1 MSKFLNRKTLIGSAF
16 AVSLLGVMQMPIA
29 VASGDHGEHEH
40 STAPVANS
48 TGKPAPQQK
57 GQAADSRKMDHGSM
71 NHGSMDHSKMAHG
84 SMNHEPKANKADA
97 DRDHDQ

>member
-1 MSKFLNRKTLIGSAF
+1 MSKFLNRKTLIASAF

-29 VASGDHGEHEH
+29 VASGDHGEHAH
-40 STAPVANS
+40 SSAPAASS

-57 GQAADSRKMDHGSM
+57 DQAAASQKMDHGSM

-84 SMNHEPKANKADA
+84 SMNHEPKANEAA
-97 DRDHDQ
+97 AEPNHDQ